1 MSRLGPVRVLGIT
14 SRFDLVRVDFDP
26 PRGGG
31 PARARG
37 GRGAHVRGGLTSTQ
51 EMA

>member
-14 SRFDLVRVDFDP
+14 SRFDLVRVDFDTPLVCP
-26 PRGGG
+26 PAS
-31 PARARG
+31 ARWY
-37 GRGAHVRGGLTSTQ
+37 RGAHVRGGLTSTQ